1 MRTKDFETAIDAL
14 CVTGLIIDEMV
25 LEHNQVKK
33 VYAHT
38 TDAFFQWDA
47 FGRGYTCLLSVTD
60 SYDPLPTTPTDRRA
74 NDSLFNRDPAY
85 DLRFR

>member
-47 FGRGYTCLLSVTD
+47 FGRGD